1 MSATSSAIAKT
12 YYRRSS
18 LPPPN
23 RIQYSPLQ
31 SSYNTG
37 YMPTLDDYQR
47 NQKSFG
53 SNIRR
58 YQPKT
63 TFYDSRGLSF
73 ISKTKYYNDIDR
85 KVEQSG
91 NILKKIEVKA
101 KANKTFQDASDDKI
115 SRTELK
121 PKYERNFSYHANDR

>member
-1 MSATSSAIAKT
+1 MATTSSTIAKT

-23 RIQYSPLQ
+23 WIQYSPLK

-37 YMPTLDDYQR
+37 YMPTLDDHRR
-47 NQKSFG
+47 NQKYFG

-63 TFYDSRGLSF
+63 TFCDSSGLRF
-73 ISKTKYYNDIDR
+73 GGKTKYYNDVDR
-85 KVEQSG
+85 TAEEDGK
-91 NILKKIEVKA
+91 ILKEKEIKPKVNA
-101 KANKTFQDASDDKI
+101 AFQDESAVKT
-115 SRTELK
+115 SRTERT
-121 PKYERNFSYHANDR
+121 PKYESNFSYHAKDR